1 MIVIFSKTVYDE
13 DYRVAIPQMAN
24 ILLLTLSE
32 VIVRQTTTGILELSS
47 GDLLRVHDAMGSVWE
62 PIIGRHSMGST
73 ILPYRGEYRSS
84 RIDLIFWDQDLIQR
98 VCKSIGFM
106 DL

>member
-32 VIVRQTTTGILELSS
+32 VIVRQTTTGILDLSS
-47 GDLLRVHDAMGSVWE
+47 GDLLRVYDALESV
-62 PIIGRHSMGST
+62 
-73 ILPYRGEYRSS
+73 
-84 RIDLIFWDQDLIQR
+84 
-98 VCKSIGFM
+98 
-106 DL
+106 